1 MNARFF
7 FFYSLCLMSGQ
18 KQSLA
23 CISLFPMLS
32 VISSVI
38 PTLVRGNFLTSCKSY
53 EWAGIRA
60 KGKYIVHLCVG
71 SSQLVAVKMQRL
83 ETDTE

>member
-1 MNARFF
+1 MQGFF
-7 FFYSLCLMSGQ
+7 FLFYSLCLMSGQ

-23 CISLFPMLS
+23 CISFFPVLS

-38 PTLVRGNFLTSCKSY
+38 PTLVRGNFLTSYKSY
-53 EWAGIRA
+53 EWAGTRA

>member
-1 MNARFF
+1 
-7 FFYSLCLMSGQ
+7 MSGQ

-23 CISLFPMLS
+23 CISFFPVLS

-38 PTLVRGNFLTSCKSY
+38 PTLVRGNFLTSYKSY
-53 EWAGIRA
+53 EWAGTRA